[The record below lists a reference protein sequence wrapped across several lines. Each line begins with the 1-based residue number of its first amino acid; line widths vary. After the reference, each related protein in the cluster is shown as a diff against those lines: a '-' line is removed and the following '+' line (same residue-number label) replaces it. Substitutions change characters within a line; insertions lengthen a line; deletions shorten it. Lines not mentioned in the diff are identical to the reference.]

1 MYLPQFGRLA
11 LFVHAFSQ
19 ITGACYCN
27 YASKSREHRKRDVFV
42 PSNYTK
48 TAITNVRVFDG
59 YKIGEP
65 ETVVI
70 DGELIGPPNLEVDI
84 TYDAG
89 GRILIPGLMD
99 GHAHPTEEFS
109 LQNLTSYGVTTVFNM
124 ACHNYMF
131 CREAKALKGLTSFI
145 TAGTPAQGPNSCHA
159 NSMHTP
165 DNLLFHGVWEAESAV
180 SYSFGNGSDFYKITA
195 EENGPS
201 TESMIAIVQNCHSQ
215 GKQSMAHSSI
225 LSAYQQS
232 IAARVDGIQHVPL
245 DGLINDTMAQTIL
258 AQNQTV
264 TPTLY
269 IATQAISNPG
279 ILSIIGCGSGSTNNP
294 SAFEQSLSFAKQNAA
309 ILHRNG
315 VTLIA
320 GTDSVGNAGDF
331 VVPMGSSLHE
341 ELQNL
346 VLIGMSPAEALR
358 AATIVPALFHRLPDR
373 GVIEP
378 GKRADLVLLN
388 SDPLVD
394 ISNTLDLEK
403 VWVGG
408 LEYPAVAKLS

>member
-1 MYLPQFGRLA
+1 
-11 LFVHAFSQ
+11 
-19 ITGACYCN
+19 
-27 YASKSREHRKRDVFV
+27 
-42 PSNYTK
+42 
-48 TAITNVRVFDG
+48 
-59 YKIGEP
+59 
-65 ETVVI
+65 
-70 DGELIGPPNLEVDI
+70 
-84 TYDAG
+84 
-89 GRILIPGLMD
+89 MD
-99 GHAHPTEEFS
+99 GHAHPSDEFS

-124 ACHNYMF
+124 ACHNYTF
-131 CREAKALKGLTSFI
+131 CREAKSFKGLTSFI
-145 TAGTPAQGPNSCHA
+145 TAGTPAQGPDSCHA
-159 NSMHTP
+159 NTSHTP
-165 DNLLFHGVWEAESAV
+165 DDLLFHGPWEAESSV

-195 EENGPS
+195 EVNGPS
-201 TESMIAIVQNCHSQ
+201 TESMIAIVQNCHDQ

-245 DGLINDTMAQTIL
+245 DGLINDTIAQTIL

-264 TPTLY
+264 TPTIY
-269 IATQAISNPG
+269 IATQAINNPG
-279 ILSIIGCGSGSTNNP
+279 VLSIIGCGSGSTNDP
-294 SAFEQSLSFAKQNAA
+294 VVFEQALSFAQQNAA

-320 GTDSVGNAGDF
+320 GTDSVGDAGDF

-346 VLIGMSPAEALR
+346 VSIGMSPAEALR

-388 SDPLVD
+388 SDPLVN